1 MVGDSFHNI
10 AIQISIV
17 QYHMQKKTET
27 NNKNTLLHPS
37 ETAVSQ
43 EFTLSLRS
51 VSMGQKLE
59 LVILSYSRIFRLSK
73 PTT

>member
-1 MVGDSFHNI
+1 MVGNSFHNI

-17 QYHMQKKTET
+17 QYHIQKKTET

-43 EFTLSLRS
+43 EFTL
-51 VSMGQKLE
+51 
-59 LVILSYSRIFRLSK
+59 
-73 PTT
+73 